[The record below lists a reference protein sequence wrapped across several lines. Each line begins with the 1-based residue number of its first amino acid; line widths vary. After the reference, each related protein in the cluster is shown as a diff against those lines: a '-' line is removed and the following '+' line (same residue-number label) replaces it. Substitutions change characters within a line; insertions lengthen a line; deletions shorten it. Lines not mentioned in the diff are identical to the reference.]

1 MKAEDYYIGIDIG
14 TSNSCSGLFL
24 NGKVKIIPNKMGE
37 RITPSVVLLQN
48 NQKYYV
54 GEEALCESV
63 GSDNNFISEIKRFIG
78 LSYDEFIEL
87 GFDKS
92 INYIHLIKNINGLPT
107 IEIENNG
114 EKSHF
119 TAEDI
124 TYMIIKKMIKST
136 EDFIA
141 EIKEGT
147 KLTSAILTVP
157 AQFTDNQKNAVF
169 NAAKRAGLEIPRI
182 INEPTAAALAY
193 GFGHN
198 LISKL
203 NRKDKLINSSIRGD
217 EYELS
222 FSSNKYVGEKDQ
234 KKKLM
239 IFDLGGGTFDISILN
254 LKINQSTSDFEV
266 LLTDGDIH
274 LGGSDFDQALI
285 DYCVETFCERMMI
298 NKHDLLRDFNA
309 MRKLKIKC
317 EKDKKMLSIK
327 NSVNITIEN
336 FYDNKD
342 LTINIKQKEFIDICK
357 DKYEKIKEKI
367 YSVLS
372 ELDITK
378 DDIDNVILVGGGSK
392 IHGIKELLIELFGE
406 NKIRDDINPEEAVA
420 IGATLYAV
428 KTQGNQKMN
437 FNLQDIIPFNI
448 GIGVKNQDKEE
459 AKYGDKMHVIIPKY
473 TKFPGETYQKKY
485 EVNLTERHPDIIVNV
500 FEGNNKYVNNN
511 TKIGK
516 FNKKN
521 LNRKGAFQYTLSFNI
536 DINGKLNG
544 KLICD
549 SLGLEEN
556 YVSLNQ
562 ISQAK
567 AVDKT
572 MKISKNNRLKT
583 VASTI
588 LSINEKLDIIKNS
601 QAQSIIIKNLEDC
614 AYMYEDLIENYKSF
628 VKYNENLYE
637 KLFAYTKELFNIYL
651 KLIENKGKIESINLN
666 MSKQV
671 IDPEITEIIE
681 KIKGKMK
688 YLIKELDYV
697 EDLLN
702 IFIVLRDEF
711 KNEFYQIFA
720 NYIELL
726 NNKGIELQN
735 GRFSRYYIK
744 LYFEK
749 VYFNSKK
756 YVNEKDLYVINK
768 DIYESYKKQIKIADE
783 GLVKINSFVHYVET
797 IIKEGKFIPGNTG
810 YTWIDNKLKKLEENP
825 KKEDI
830 LDILDLFHNMLDS
843 FEKKDKSIERAYCLG
858 NIIKINYEHLNVRE
872 YEKLEKYIDKFE
884 AIMKGKGESELPG
897 YNEIMEIINKIVI

>member
-1 MKAEDYYIGIDIG
+1 MKAEDYYVGIDIG

-63 GSDNNFISEIKRFIG
+63 GSDKNFISEIKRFIG

-92 INYIHLIKNINGLPT
+92 INYKHLIKNINGLPT

-169 NAAKRAGLEIPRI
+169 NAAKRAGLKIPRI

-298 NKHDLLRDFNA
+298 NKHDLLKDFNA

-317 EKDKKMLSIK
+317 EKDKKMLGEK
-327 NSVNITIEN
+327 KSVNITIEN

-357 DKYEKIKEKI
+357 DKYEKIKVKI

-392 IHGIKELLIELFGE
+392 IHGIKELLINIFGE

-511 TKIGK
+511 KKIGE

-521 LNRKGAFQYTLSFNI
+521 LNRKG
-536 DINGKLNG
+536 
-544 KLICD
+544 
-549 SLGLEEN
+549 E
-556 YVSLNQ
+556 
-562 ISQAK
+562 
-567 AVDKT
+567 
-572 MKISKNNRLKT
+572 
-583 VASTI
+583 
-588 LSINEKLDIIKNS
+588 
-601 QAQSIIIKNLEDC
+601 
-614 AYMYEDLIENYKSF
+614 
-628 VKYNENLYE
+628 
-637 KLFAYTKELFNIYL
+637 
-651 KLIENKGKIESINLN
+651 
-666 MSKQV
+666 
-671 IDPEITEIIE
+671 
-681 KIKGKMK
+681 
-688 YLIKELDYV
+688 
-697 EDLLN
+697 
-702 IFIVLRDEF
+702 
-711 KNEFYQIFA
+711 
-720 NYIELL
+720 
-726 NNKGIELQN
+726 
-735 GRFSRYYIK
+735 
-744 LYFEK
+744 
-749 VYFNSKK
+749 
-756 YVNEKDLYVINK
+756 
-768 DIYESYKKQIKIADE
+768 
-783 GLVKINSFVHYVET
+783 
-797 IIKEGKFIPGNTG
+797 
-810 YTWIDNKLKKLEENP
+810 
-825 KKEDI
+825 
-830 LDILDLFHNMLDS
+830 
-843 FEKKDKSIERAYCLG
+843 
-858 NIIKINYEHLNVRE
+858 IIKINENR
-872 YEKLEKYIDKFE
+872 KKYIYKGNIKNFKKDGDGTEKTNEFFYE
-884 AIMKGKGESELPG
+884 GQFLNDIKHGQGKIIFYNNTSESYEGEFKNGEITGKGFYIWKNKHTYLGEFYCGKMHGKGLYKWPDGNVYEGDYIYGVKEGYGEFIWADGRIYKGPFKNGKQHGNGKLTVNGTTFDAVFENGKYMGELRDS
-897 YNEIMEIINKIVI
+897 NDKKKNKEKIKHG

>member
-63 GSDNNFISEIKRFIG
+63 GSDKNFISEIKRFIG

-92 INYIHLIKNINGLPT
+92 INYRHLIKNINGLPT

-169 NAAKRAGLEIPRI
+169 NAAKRAGLKIPRI

-254 LKINQSTSDFEV
+254 LQINQSTSDFEV

-298 NKHDLLRDFNA
+298 NKHDLL
-309 MRKLKIKC
+309 
-317 EKDKKMLSIK
+317 
-327 NSVNITIEN
+327 
-336 FYDNKD
+336 
-342 LTINIKQKEFIDICK
+342 
-357 DKYEKIKEKI
+357 I

-428 KTQGNQKMN
+428 KTQGNKKMN

-448 GIGVKNQDKEE
+448 GVGVKNQDKEE

-473 TKFPGETYQKKY
+473 TKFPGEPYQKIY
-485 EVNLTERHPDIIVNV
+485 QVNLTERHPDIIVNV

-516 FNKKN
+516 FNKTN

-536 DINGKLNG
+536 DINGKLEG

-549 SLGLEEN
+549 SLGLELN

-651 KLIENKGKIESINLN
+651 KLIENKGKNESINLN

-797 IIKEGKFIPGNTG
+797 IIKEGKFISGNTG

-884 AIMKGKGESELPG
+884 AIMKGKDESELPG